1 MDDILSTLN
10 RNGTGLDLRA
20 LATSLVTAEIRPQQQ
35 ALQRRVEADALRLT
49 ALSEVRAQL
58 NALGDALAEVAG
70 NPIRAVTTSTS
81 SILPNVTDRSLLV
94 DGTTEIEVTALA
106 ARQVLEFKGFS
117 ARDAV
122 LQEGSLTIAFGSW
135 TGTSGPQT
143 FTPDAARTAVTLTVA
158 AGTTLEELA
167 EQVSGVTGLKA
178 RVLTKGDGTFSLGI
192 VGETGA
198 NNAIRLTAAGTG
210 PTTGGEVALSGFDT
224 TATNA
229 TAQVQAAANAQ
240 VIVDGILISR
250 TTNTLTDIV
259 PGLSVTLS
267 AVVTGTIT
275 IDRDLS
281 IAQSNMEKLVE
292 ALNETLSLLRRVT
305 ARGVGGAAA
314 GDLSGDSNVQGI
326 ALGLRALLARPLKG
340 HGDRDVNLAD
350 LGIATQRDGSLWL
363 DQTVFDRAFATS
375 VEAFDAVLG
384 DSLNA
389 LTEGL
394 TAGGFPGPDL
404 ASGEYEFNVA
414 LDGSATLGGARMT
427 SVELQAGVKLYTAA
441 EGTVAGISIRA
452 EVGITTGKVR
462 FGRSF
467 VGAVAS
473 FLQQTMSSTGAIGQR
488 ETELNRA
495 TTLSSERLTQIEA
508 KAAVLERRYISRFAA
523 MERSVTQFNSAGTY
537 LTNLVRLW
545 SKSDN

>member
-1 MDDILSTLN
+1 MEDILSTLN

-20 LATSLVTAEIRPQQQ
+20 LATSLVTAEIRPQQL

-49 ALSEVRAQL
+49 ALAEVRTQL
-58 NALGDALAEVAG
+58 DALGSALAEIAG

-81 SILPNVTDRSLLV
+81 SILPSVTDRSLLV
-94 DGTTEIEVTALA
+94 DGTTEIEVTGLA
-106 ARQVLEFKGFS
+106 QRQVLEFKGFS

-122 LQEGSLTIAFGSW
+122 LQDGSLTIEFGSW
-135 TGTSGPQT
+135 SGTSGPQT
-143 FTPDAARTAVTLTVA
+143 FAPDASRTAVTLTVA
-158 AGTTLEELA
+158 AGTTLEALA
-167 EQVSGVTGLKA
+167 EQVSEVTGLRA
-178 RVLTKGDGTFSLGI
+178 RVLTKGDGTFSFGI

-198 NNAIRLTAAGTG
+198 NNAVRLTAAGTG

-250 TTNTLTDIV
+250 TTNTLTDII
-259 PGLSVTLS
+259 PGMSVALS

-275 IDRDLS
+275 IDRDVS

-292 ALNETLSLLRRVT
+292 ALNDTLSLLRQVT
-305 ARGVGGAAA
+305 GRAVGGAAA

-326 ALGLRALLARPLKG
+326 ALGLRALIARPLTG

-350 LGIATQRDGSLWL
+350 LGVATQRDGTLRL
-363 DQTVFDRAFATS
+363 DQTVFDRAFTTS

-384 DSLNA
+384 DSLNS

-394 TAGGFPGPDL
+394 TVGGFPGPEL
-404 ASGEYEFNVA
+404 ASGEYEFTLAV
-414 LDGSATLGGARMT
+414 DGSATLGGARMT
-427 SVELQAGVKLYTAA
+427 SIDLEAGVKLFTAA
-441 EGTVAGISIRA
+441 EGAVVGISVRA

-467 VGAVAS
+467 VAAAAS

-488 ETELNRA
+488 ETELNR
-495 TTLSSERLTQIEA
+495 TTSLSSDRLTQIEA
-508 KAAVLERRYISRFAA
+508 KAAVLERRYLNRFAA

-545 SKSDN
+545 SRSDN